1 MSDPLTQH
9 PHNNDAPELAPE
21 NDEQHDAAP
30 PPIKKSKK
38 PKKTKPNDKNTYSN
52 IRLRVVLGVILA
64 AFGGLIVHSIYMR
77 TQHGGNIAD
86 LGRDRTIRSI
96 KEPALRGMI
105 TDRNGTVLAI
115 SRYLRVPTFNPQA
128 IYEPKRKGDNVNW
141 DVISNEQFA
150 QMSKILGLPEEEIR
164 SKLKDVSKKYWNPNV
179 ELSLSEADELKK
191 LKIPTLRFEERSE
204 RTYPTGNLFSHLVG
218 FANKQ
223 GVGLEGLER
232 TENDNLMGEEG
243 KQLVLRD
250 RRQNIIE
257 LIDSPDN
264 KPAKAGQT
272 LVLSVNQELQNLA
285 RSELQKTIRRFN
297 ARAGGV
303 VVLDAQT
310 GEILALSSLPDYNAN
325 FYQDYPNDNFRNFAV
340 GVTMEPGSVF
350 KPFVVAKAIDDGK
363 ISRYTNFNTLP
374 FTLSNKMIRDVHD
387 YANLTTEGILQ
398 KSSNVGT
405 SKIAAMYQNQDLY
418 DFYTE
423 IGFGRKTNSGV
434 TGEQFSPI
442 KPANQWAALDKA
454 VMSYGYAITANLLQM
469 AQAYTIFT
477 TDGRLL
483 PATVFKRD
491 SAPEGEQVIKPETAK
506 LMREMMI
513 SVTRQGGSG
522 VSGAIEGYDVAA
534 KTGTA
539 KKIVGG
545 SYEDRYRA
553 SFVGFAPAQNPRLI
567 VAVTI
572 DDPRGKGYYG
582 GLVAG
587 PAFRGVMSGSLKI
600 LGVPPTYPSDHEA
613 QPKVLK
619 AKEKSEEEAA
629 LETEIL
635 PE

>member
-1 MSDPLTQH
+1 MSESLSPKET
-9 PHNNDAPELAPE
+9 PESADAEV
-21 NDEQHDAAP
+21 DALEHATP
-30 PPIKKSKK
+30 SPKKGKK
-38 PKKTKPNDKNTYSN
+38 MKKTKVPPKNAYNNT
-52 IRLRVVLGVILA
+52 RMRVVLGLIGLL
-64 AFGGLIVHSIYMR
+64 FGSLIAHSVYMR
-77 TQHGGNIAD
+77 TEHYKDIAVH
-86 LGRDRTIRSI
+86 GRDRIIRSI

-105 TDRNGTVLAI
+105 TDRDGNVLAI

-128 IYEPKRKGDNVNW
+128 IYAPKRVGDEVNW
-141 DVISNEQFA
+141 DVISDEQFK
-150 QMSKILGLPEEEIR
+150 QLSDILGLPEAEVRE
-164 SKLKDVSKKYWNPNV
+164 KLKDVSKKYWNPKV
-179 ELSLSEADELKK
+179 ELSLEQADELKK
-191 LKIPTLRFEERSE
+191 LKIPTLRFEERSQ
-204 RTYPTGNLFSHLVG
+204 RTYPTGNLFSHIVG
-218 FANKQ
+218 FSGKQ
-223 GVGLEGLER
+223 GKGLEGLER
-232 TENDNLMGEEG
+232 TEDSNLMGEDG
-243 KQLVLRD
+243 IQYVLRD
-250 RRQNIIE
+250 RRGNVVE
-257 LIDSPDN
+257 LINSPEN
-264 KPAKAGQT
+264 KSARPGQT
-272 LVLSVNQELQNLA
+272 LVLSVNQEIQRLA
-285 RSELQKTIRRFN
+285 RTELQKTIRRFN

-310 GEILALSSLPDYNAN
+310 GEILALSSLPDYDAN
-325 FYQDYPNDNFRNFAV
+325 FYQDYPTENFRNFAV

-363 ISRYTNFNTLP
+363 ITRYTNFNTLP
-374 FTLSNKMIRDVHD
+374 FNIGVKTIRDVHN
-387 YANLTTEGILQ
+387 YQTLTTEGILQ

-405 SKIAAMYQNQDLY
+405 SKIAAMYPSQDLY
-418 DFYTE
+418 DFYSE
-423 IGFGRKTNSGV
+423 IGFGRKTDSGI
-434 TGEQFSPI
+434 TGEQFTPI
-442 KPANQWAALDKA
+442 KPANQWVPLDKA

-477 TDGRLL
+477 TDGKLL
-483 PATVFKRD
+483 PATIFKRD
-491 SAPEGEQVIKPETAK
+491 GAPDGEPVIKPATAK

-513 SVTRQGGSG
+513 SVTREGGSG

-600 LGVPPTYPSDHEA
+600 LGVPPTYPSNHEA

-619 AKEKSEEEAA
+619 AKVKSAEEAA